1 MYAVKNSS
9 RALLVALIPLAA
21 VHVLLHAYVLLGI
34 QGTAA
39 PGQAALPAP
48 DKVLISYV
56 TRLAIDAALLFA
68 GHLALRQGAI
78 HSRMAYG
85 LMGGVM
91 AAAGYAFAIRDQLA
105 SVALSAGSE
114 ITIGLLPMTAGI
126 IAGFLYGQFAGLE
139 RVAGRQPQP
148 ATDAPAA
155 PRTFDGPVRV
165 RSSLAAVAISALIPA
180 VMTALL
186 SFMFMALVKGFEP
199 KAFGA
204 SIVAG
209 VPAQMF
215 LAVLIATIV
224 PSAIFVLATHHIARA
239 FGRSRGFEYAAIG
252 SGVAAL
258 CAVLIAIAV
267 RADTAFVLLPPA
279 IINGA
284 IMGALYRRF
293 AGLEPVPLPEAV
305 IATDEHA
312 LVGADHPSR
321 RQHDVIMSN

>member
-21 VHVLLHAYVLLGI
+21 VHVLLHAFVLLGI

-39 PGQAALPAP
+39 PGQAELPAP

-85 LMGGVM
+85 LMGGTM
-91 AAAGYAFAIRDQLA
+91 AAAGYAFAIRDHLA

-114 ITIGLLPMTAGI
+114 ITIGLLPVIAGM
-126 IAGFLYGQFAGLE
+126 IAGFLYSQVAGLE
-139 RVAGRQPQP
+139 TVAGRQPQP
-148 ATDAPAA
+148 STEAPAA

-165 RSSLAAVAISALIPA
+165 RSSLAAVAISAVIPA

-186 SFMFMALVKGFEP
+186 SFMFMALVQGFEP
-199 KAFGA
+199 KAFGPGV
-204 SIVAG
+204 IAG

-239 FGRSRGFEYAAIG
+239 FGRSRGLEYAAIG

-258 CAVLIAIAV
+258 CVFLIAIAV
-267 RADTAFVLLPPA
+267 RVDTAFVLLPPA
-279 IINGA
+279 IMNGA

-293 AGLEPVPLPEAV
+293 AGIEPVPLPEAV

-321 RQHDVIMSN
+321 REHGVILSN